1 MRHYPLLDKG
11 VDISGLEPVDFAF
24 VVAIAFLAAL
34 AGWIFIGIYTAFIFI
49 IALMGSFV
57 FIRAVKTNKFRGY
70 FARRFAFRW
79 MRRFHK
85 IY

>member
-11 VDISGLEPVDFAF
+11 IDISGLEPVDFAF
-24 VVAIAFLAAL
+24 VVGIAFLFAFI
-34 AGWIFIGIYTAFIFI
+34 GWIFIGVYTAFIFVI
-49 IALMGSFV
+49 SLIGSFV
-57 FIRAVKTNKFRGY
+57 VVRAVKTNKFRGY

-79 MRRFHK
+79 LRRYHK

>member
-24 VVAIAFLAAL
+24 VVGIAFLSAL
-34 AGWIFIGIYTAFIFI
+34 IGWIFIGIYTTFIFV
-49 IALMGSFV
+49 IALIVSFV
-57 FIRAVKTNKFRGY
+57 IIRAVKTNKFRGY

>member
-11 VDISGLEPVDFAF
+11 IDISGLEPVDFAI
-24 VVAIAFLAAL
+24 VVGIAFVFAVF
-34 AGWIFIGIYTAFIFI
+34 GWIFIGIYTSFIFVI
-49 IALMGSFV
+49 SLMVSFV
-57 FIRAVKTNKFRGY
+57 IIRAFKTNKFRGY
-70 FARRFAFRW
+70 FARRLAFRW

>member
-1 MRHYPLLDKG
+1 MKHYPLLDKG

-24 VVAIAFLAAL
+24 VVAIAFIAAVI
-34 AGWIFIGIYTAFIFI
+34 GWIFIGIYTAFIFI
-49 IALMGSFV
+49 IALIVSFV
-57 FIRAVKTNKFRGY
+57 IIRAVKTNKYRGY

-79 MRRFHK
+79 MRRYHK